1 MKEVSVPM
9 FEIEL
14 KYKINGREVRCDQ
27 FVDAIKTQLT
37 EAIKDAIQ
45 QQRSAEPS
53 PQSSPQMKIP
63 AERHAYGLDE
73 ASKLLSVSKATISRR
88 IREGKIRAIRVGS
101 RVLLPS
107 ESIQKILQEAP

>member
-1 MKEVSVPM
+1 M

-14 KYKINGREVRCDQ
+14 RYKINGREVRCDQ
-27 FVDAIKTQLT
+27 FVDAIKMQVT
-37 EAIKDAIQ
+37 ETIRNAIQ
-45 QQRSAEPS
+45 LQMSTPPTRQSVPQQN
-53 PQSSPQMKIP
+53 IP
-63 AERHAYGLDE
+63 AERRAYGLDE
-73 ASKLLSVSKATISRR
+73 AAKLLSVSKATISRR